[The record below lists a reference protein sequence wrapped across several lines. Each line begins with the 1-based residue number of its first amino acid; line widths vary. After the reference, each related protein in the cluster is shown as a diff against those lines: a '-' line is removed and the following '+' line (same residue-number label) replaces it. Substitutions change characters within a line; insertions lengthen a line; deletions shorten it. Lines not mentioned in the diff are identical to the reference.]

1 MTLTVGEIIR
11 AYREHNDLSLEDF
24 ARMSGLTKAYIS
36 KLEHEVDPR
45 NGKPINPTID
55 AVGGYVLPHLF
66 VDEVHT
72 ILHLIPNLLR
82 EARYSQLQHYS
93 PESNSLPSEVA
104 MHVKDYH
111 ILQSPVWMTS

>member
-1 MTLTVGEIIR
+1 MTLTVGEIIK

-55 AVGGYVLPHLF
+55 AVGGISKAMGMSAPDL
-66 VDEVHT
+66 
-72 ILHLIPNLLR
+72 LIKMEDKDVIVESYPYKLELEQ
-82 EARYSQLQHYS
+82 EAAKMSASQLKQ
-93 PESNSLPSEVA
+93 LVA
-104 MHVKDYH
+104 YAKF
-111 ILQSPVWMTS
+111 LQEGHND